1 MRFLQQTSF
10 DFCLVLITGICR
22 FPLYPFPWN
31 IGQECDQCRTG
42 LHDHGGW
49 DQEPYGTPLRR
60 CCFHPGGQDQPQ
72 CPRGAKYR
80 WRVLLNTLIGTLSLC
95 IVELFL
101 RFPLFPFFLKFCF
114 IINFSSTACEN
125 GMVFNISLHYLLLN
139 NGCIRCL
146 DVNVSILTLSCNF
159 SMSVIGLSV
168 YLRQFCIWWK
178 FSLFKIF
185 LFIYLL
191 FAFISKLYC

>member
-1 MRFLQQTSF
+1 MSFLQWASF
-10 DFCLVLITGICR
+10 DCCLVLITGICR
-22 FPLYPFPWN
+22 FPLYPLPWN
-31 IGQECDQCRTG
+31 IGQERDQCRTG

-80 WRVLLNTLIGTLSLC
+80 WRVLLNTLIGTSSLC

-101 RFPLFPFFLKFCF
+101 RFLLPFCFLEFLF

-125 GMVFNISLHYLLLN
+125 GIVFNISLHYLLLN

-146 DVNVSILTLSCNF
+146 DVNVSILDFIFVFLVCQLFDYQLFKTFL
-159 SMSVIGLSV
+159 
-168 YLRQFCIWWK
+168 YLMK
-178 FSLFKIF
+178 KKSLFKILIYF
-185 LFIYLL
+185 LL
-191 FAFISKLYC
+191 S